1 MTRPN
6 VLGFLD
12 APDRKLALRAIALT
26 LLKVRALDGVTCENL
41 GAALGCSDD
50 TVRHATNEQT
60 MLCFVAIARLLH
72 LFPDESAPI
81 RQLWERGAEA
91 PTANER
97 IERIE
102 RDLEAIRKELAA

>member
-1 MTRPN
+1 MTNGN
-6 VLGFLD
+6 VLGFLA
-12 APDRKLALRAIALT
+12 APDRDISLRAISLA
-26 LLKVRALDGVTCENL
+26 LLKVRSIPEMTCEKL
-41 GAALGCSDD
+41 GEALGCSAD
-50 TVRHATNEQT
+50 TIRNASNEES
-60 MLCFVAIARLLH
+60 MLSFDGVARLIYF
-72 LFPDESAPI
+72 FPDEAAPV

>member
-12 APDRKLALRAIALT
+12 APDRNLALRAVSLA
-26 LLKVRALDGVTCENL
+26 LLKVRALDGMTCEKL
-41 GAALGCSDD
+41 GSLLGCSDD
-50 TVRHATNEQT
+50 TIRHATNEET
-60 MLCFVAIARLLH
+60 MLCFVVIARLLD

>member
-1 MTRPN
+1 MTNGN
-6 VLGFLD
+6 VLGFLS
-12 APDRKLALRAIALT
+12 APTREVSLRAISLT
-26 LLKVRALDGVTCENL
+26 LLKVRALDHMTCEKIGN
-41 GAALGCSDD
+41 ALDCSVD
-50 TVRHATNEQT
+50 TVRAASNEET
-60 MLCFVAIARLLH
+60 LLSFDTVARLIYF
-72 LFPDESAPI
+72 FPDEAAPI